1 MKFLGLVFFISTIS
15 VTHAAIEKA
24 YWDRKAVG
32 DVKPR
37 LTFFF
42 SNRMIYILIATFV
55 FADSKRCTTIAV
67 TPGGMADG
75 SAITTHNNDCQE
87 CDLRIT
93 HVYYSEMK
101 SHLKSIL
108 LFYFY
113 FFCPDKRCR
122 RVIGLKVL

>member
-42 SNRMIYILIATFV
+42 
-55 FADSKRCTTIAV
+55 
-67 TPGGMADG
+67 
-75 SAITTHNNDCQE
+75 
-87 CDLRIT
+87 
-93 HVYYSEMK
+93 
-101 SHLKSIL
+101 
-108 LFYFY
+108 
-113 FFCPDKRCR
+113 
-122 RVIGLKVL
+122 